1 MHTDVKTN
9 EAEQRFVEMFDTA
22 VAEMQTDHA
31 AVTDVR
37 ERRRS
42 GRPMMPRMTPDNNW

>member
-1 MHTDVKTN
+1 MQSDVKVK
-9 EAEQRFVEMFDTA
+9 EAKGRFVDMFDAA
-22 VAEMQTDHA
+22 VTELKEDRD

-37 ERRRS
+37 ERRRT